1 MSAISG
7 RGGQLIDLRGHCP
20 MDLSFSLADARLGA
34 RRMGQ
39 ADPRI
44 GHLRLI
50 ANLVA
55 AQSATPTAQLAASLP
70 AQAPSEENVVELL
83 VTLMAGD
90 AGWIAAPHALG
101 GSFHPATA
109 RTLHG
114 ERP

>member
-1 MSAISG
+1 
-7 RGGQLIDLRGHCP
+7 

-55 AQSATPTAQLAASLP
+55 AQSATPTAQLAARLP
-70 AQAPSEENVVELL
+70 ALRRGEDNAVDML

-109 RTLHG
+109 RALHG
-114 ERP
+114 DRP